1 MTVTLASVRAMKPQ
15 TAVVVGMG
23 EMGSVFAR
31 GLLKSGH
38 PVFPVLRS
46 TDVQAAAAS
55 IPDPIVAVVAVG
67 EADLDESL
75 ENTPQP
81 WRKHLVLLQNELLPR
96 DWQRHDLGNPT
107 VIVVWFEKKKGMDT
121 KVIIPS
127 PVHGPASAHIGAALD
142 TLGIP
147 TVEVD
152 AAGLLHEL
160 VRKNLYILTA
170 NIAGL
175 DSGGTVSELWADH
188 RDLARAVAN
197 EVLDIQAHLAGP
209 LDRTALVAGMV
220 EAFEADPDH
229 GTTGRSAPAR
239 LKRALRHAR
248 QLDVETPTLDDIA
261 SRHGVTPDA

>member
-1 MTVTLASVRAMKPQ
+1 MKPH

-31 GLLKSGH
+31 GFLKSGH

-46 TDVQAAAAS
+46 TDVGDAAAL
-55 IPDPIVAVVAVG
+55 IPDPIVTVVAVG
-67 EADLDESL
+67 EADLDDSL
-75 ENTPQP
+75 AKTPQP
-81 WRKHLVLLQNELLPR
+81 WREHLVLLQNELLPR
-96 DWQRHDLGNPT
+96 DWQRHGLENPT

-127 PVHGPASAHIGAALD
+127 PVHGPAGTHISAALE

-152 AAGLLHEL
+152 AAGLVHEL

-175 DSGGTVSELWADH
+175 DSGGTVAQLWDEH
-188 RDLARAVAN
+188 RRLAEAVAD
-197 EVLDIQAHLAGP
+197 EILDIQAKLAGP
-209 LDRTALVAGMV
+209 LDRKALVDGMV

-229 GTTGRSAPAR
+229 GTTGRSAPER
-239 LKRALRHAR
+239 LTRALRHAR
-248 QLDVETPTLDDIA
+248 QLGLETPTLDDIA

>member
-1 MTVTLASVRAMKPQ
+1 
-15 TAVVVGMG
+15 
-23 EMGSVFAR
+23 MGSVFAR
-31 GLLKSGH
+31 GFLKSGH

-46 TDVQAAAAS
+46 TDIDVAARL
-55 IPDPIVAVVAVG
+55 IPDPIVAVVSVG

-75 ENTPQP
+75 ANTPGP
-81 WRKHLVLLQNELLPR
+81 WREHLVLLQNELLPR
-96 DWQRHDLGNPT
+96 DWRRHGLENPT

-127 PVHGPASAHIGAALD
+127 PVHGPASSHISAALE

-175 DSGGTVSELWADH
+175 DSGGTVSELWEEH
-188 RDLARAVAN
+188 RDLAVAVAD
-197 EVLDIQAHLAGP
+197 EVLDVQAQLAGP
-209 LDRTALVAGMV
+209 LDRTALVDGMV

-239 LKRALRHAR
+239 LARALRHAR
-248 QLDVETPTLDDIA
+248 ELRINTPTLDDLA
-261 SRHGVTPDA
+261 SRHGVSPDA

>member
-1 MTVTLASVRAMKPQ
+1 MKPH

-31 GLLKSGH
+31 GFLKSGH
-38 PVFPVLRS
+38 QVFPVLRS
-46 TDVQAAAAS
+46 TDLGDAAAS

-67 EADLDESL
+67 EADLDDSL
-75 ENTPQP
+75 DSTPQP
-81 WRKHLVLLQNELLPR
+81 WRDDLVLLQNELLPR
-96 DWQRHDLGNPT
+96 DWQRHGLENPT

-127 PVHGPASAHIGAALD
+127 PVHGPASAEISAALA
-142 TLGIP
+142 TLDIP
-147 TVEVD
+147 TIEVD
-152 AAGLLHEL
+152 AAQLVHEL

-175 DSGGTVSELWADH
+175 DSGGTVAELWAEH
-188 RDLARAVAN
+188 RDLAAKVAH
-197 EVLDIQAHLAGP
+197 EILDIQARLAGP
-209 LDRTALVAGMV
+209 LDRDALVDGMV
-220 EAFEADPDH
+220 EAFDADPDH

-239 LKRALRHAR
+239 LARAIGHAR
-248 QLDVETPTLDDIA
+248 QLGIETPTLDDIA